1 MSNQFTG
8 PEWIDISSAPRD
20 GRLIIVADPEVG
32 SFPMRWDEEAT
43 NWISPTPGMWVM
55 CDGSAT
61 WSDADGFGPT
71 KWRPL
76 EASDR
81 PVHVEAAE

>member
-1 MSNQFTG
+1 
-8 PEWIDISSAPRD
+8 
-20 GRLIIVADPEVG
+20 
-32 SFPMRWDEEAT
+32 MRWDEEAT

-76 EASDR
+76 GASDQ
-81 PVHVEAAE
+81 PVHVDAAE